1 MVYQNVRIEQQLTPN
16 YDWLVFGEIYTDDG
30 VFVADFGPNGTSVF
44 QWFPQQDYQF
54 QYDIVMRFVPLMG
67 AEIVNGTAE

>member
-1 MVYQNVRIEQQLTPN
+1 MVYQNVRIEQQLTPT

-44 QWFPQQDYQF
+44 QWFPQQSSEF
-54 QYDIVMRFVPLMG
+54 QYHIVMQFIPYMAAELAKG
-67 AEIVNGTAE
+67 ASN